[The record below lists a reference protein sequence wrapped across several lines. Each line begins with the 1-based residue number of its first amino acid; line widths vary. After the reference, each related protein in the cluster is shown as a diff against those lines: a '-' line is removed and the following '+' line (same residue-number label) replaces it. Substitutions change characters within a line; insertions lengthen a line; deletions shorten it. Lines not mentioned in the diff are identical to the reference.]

1 MISSQSI
8 ITKFGGERTTGSP
21 IKFDRNPLLK
31 IALTR
36 SEYLHASCE
45 KMNLPSGPRLHEECG
60 TKVQRGELV
69 DSSAE
74 ACRQAIHA
82 AYAHV
87 YGNAHLMD
95 YERSTELESQLL
107 NGEIAVKDF
116 VKGIAKSDFY
126 NSNFYSNCSPI
137 RTIELDFKHLLGR
150 VPYSQSEISKFITIQ
165 AESGHGA
172 VVDAMV
178 DSAEYLET
186 FGKHIVPYMRSWKSS
201 AGAPQVTFNR
211 TASMLLG
218 YTFSDKAI
226 GTASQLNQSFSS
238 QPINSIIFPAGS
250 DLVYMQASMA
260 WSGGKPPKIATKIAT
275 ILTIAGLIEVT
286 RVIAIVAFSA
296 VAT

>member
-8 ITKFGGERTTGSP
+8 ITKFGGERTTGNPS
-21 IKFDRNPLLK
+21 KFDRKSPVK
-31 IALTR
+31 IALTTA
-36 SEYLHASCE
+36 EFLQAGCE
-45 KMNLPSGPRLHEECG
+45 KMSLPIGPRLHEECE
-60 TKVQRGELV
+60 TKVPRGELA
-69 DSSAE
+69 DSSSE
-74 ACRQAIHA
+74 ACQYAIQA

-95 YERSTELESQLL
+95 YERSVDLESQLL
-107 NGEIAVKDF
+107 NGEIAIKEF

-126 NSNFYSNCSPI
+126 IRNFYSNCSPT

-150 VPYSQSEISKFITIQ
+150 VPYSQSEISKFIAIQ

-186 FGKHIVPYMRSWKSS
+186 FGKHTVPYMRSWKSS

-211 TASMLLG
+211 TAAMLLG
-218 YTFSDKAI
+218 YAYSDKAI
-226 GTASQLNQSFSS
+226 GVSSQLSQSFSA
-238 QPINSIIFPAGS
+238 QPNNDIAFPIGS
-250 DLVYMQASMA
+250 NLEYMEISMA

-275 ILTIAGLIEVT
+275 VLTIAGLIEVT